1 MVRIWKG
8 AEELSGSWEKYVII
22 VVLVLV
28 SVAVA
33 VAVAVA
39 ASNSRSSIGRRDK
52 EDATIIILIS
62 IL

>member
-1 MVRIWKG
+1 M
-8 AEELSGSWEKYVII
+8 SSWEKYVII